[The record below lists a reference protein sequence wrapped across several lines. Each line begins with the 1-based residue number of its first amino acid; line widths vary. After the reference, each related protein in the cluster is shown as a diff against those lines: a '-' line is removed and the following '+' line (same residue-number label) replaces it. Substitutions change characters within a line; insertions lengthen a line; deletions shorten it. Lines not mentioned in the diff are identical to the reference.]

1 MMSSIIMITTNAAI
15 AMSHIGDMDIFP
27 LTTAKPKLLLAVGID
42 AFDTQ
47 ESSATSAETTAGL
60 ATIRH
65 DAVRKTKT
73 SSRAALFLMFIPFY
87 WAAFVIKAFL

>member
-1 MMSSIIMITTNAAI
+1 LP
-15 AMSHIGDMDIFP
+15 F
-27 LTTAKPKLLLAVGID
+27 TTATPKLLLATCIG

-47 ESSATSAETTAGL
+47 ESSATPAEKTAGL

-65 DAVRKTKT
+65 DAVRKTRT

-87 WAAFVIKAFL
+87 WAVFMIKEFL